1 LCTKNKFRYSINLTL
16 SDIINLKIKSR
27 MRWKMKKKFLVIVAV
42 LSAILVSAWS
52 VPDYYNYVNDFIN
65 VIAPAEEAELNSL
78 LQKVEQEKGVQ
89 IAIVTVNVSQD
100 IRPKEMA
107 TEIFN
112 KWGVGSKGKDNGVV
126 FLLALDPD
134 GTKGGNEIQ
143 IEVGYGLEGIL
154 PDAKVGRIIDDYMIS
169 DLSGKEYGKAFI
181 SGVKA
186 LSSVIYQD
194 PSMAPENKSNS
205 FMDEI
210 GPEIIVFFVIAL
222 IVIVFGSAAG
232 SFYTRPKCPKC
243 GTRMKL
249 ENEQIVER
257 ATYSHAGSGIRY
269 FYCPKCGNRGSKSY
283 NIPKKTYVPPV
294 IISGGGRKGGGF
306 GGGFGGFGG
315 GSSGGGGAGRKF

>member
-1 LCTKNKFRYSINLTL
+1 
-16 SDIINLKIKSR
+16 
-27 MRWKMKKKFLVIVAV
+27 MKKKFLVIVAV

-78 LQKVEQEKGVQ
+78 AQKVEQEKGVQ

-100 IRPKEMA
+100 ITPKEMA
-107 TEIFN
+107 TELFN
-112 KWGVGSKGKDNGVV
+112 KWGVGSKGKDNGLVL
-126 FLLALDPD
+126 LLALDPD

-194 PSMAPENKSNS
+194 PSMAPESKSNS

-222 IVIVFGSAAG
+222 IVIVSGSAAG

-243 GTRMKL
+243 GTRMKI

-283 NIPKKTYVPPV
+283 IIPKKTYVPPV